1 MSLLYVSSIKF
12 SVNRFVK
19 KIYPF
24 TPILVHRITLEPS
37 PLSKSKKFAQH
48 FNEQYLHIKTIGESM
63 HVSVCQNIAYVTRV
77 NKVEKSNFSYGTVRT
92 HIYKQS
98 HANQGTCRSHS
109 KPIHSNSY
117 KQVGTRG
124 KRGQIGRRCACF
136 SLTWWGRAM
145 RITDPKSLVFNM
157 CTAFT

>member
-1 MSLLYVSSIKF
+1 LL
-12 SVNRFVK
+12 
-19 KIYPF
+19 
-24 TPILVHRITLEPS
+24 
-37 PLSKSKKFAQH
+37 KKFIHSHPSWSTVSHWSLPPCQSQK
-48 FNEQYLHIKTIGESM
+48 NLHNTLMNNICTSRTIDEPM